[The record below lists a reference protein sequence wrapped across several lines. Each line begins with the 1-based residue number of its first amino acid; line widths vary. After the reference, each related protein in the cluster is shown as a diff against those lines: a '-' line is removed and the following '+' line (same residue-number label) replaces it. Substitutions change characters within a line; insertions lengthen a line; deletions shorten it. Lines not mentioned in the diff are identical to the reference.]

1 MFAIPVDLFGAYTK
15 GREYAIDR
23 NFNDLTQG
31 AKVEQQWLTNDLRQ
45 AKRDYNLATMQNAID
60 ASNYV
65 TNQAAM
71 GDELGRT
78 GFVGQMYQAQNAVD
92 DAALERQFYVDN
104 PQLRKDA
111 TNAKLSGN
119 LWNQI
124 GTGSQQGAVGQVM
137 LDQIPQ
143 FTQAARDTGAARYG
157 VESANAKTAVPIAQQ
172 TGQNTLNNLNLI
184 GGNIQTA
191 QQLQDPLR
199 QSQAME
205 LQARIAAMQRQ
216 LDELN
221 NAGTPTGPVGPV
233 AQPTQSGPYSQQYG
247 VR

>member
-31 AKVEQQWLTNDLRQ
+31 AKVEQQWLNNDLLQ

-78 GFVGQMYQAQNAVD
+78 AFVGSMYDTQSAVD
-92 DAALERQFYVDN
+92 EAKRRRQFDVDN
-104 PQLRKDA
+104 AAGLQKATDA
-111 TNAKLSGN
+111 ERGGSMLSRT
-119 LWNQI
+119 
-124 GTGSQQGAVGQVM
+124 GTGYQQGAAGQVM
-137 LDQIPQ
+137 IDQIPQ

-157 VESANAKTAVPIAQQ
+157 VASVNAKTAVPIAQQ
-172 TGQNTLNNLNLI
+172 TGANTLGQQKLV
-184 GGNIQTA
+184 GGNIRTA
-191 QQLQDPLR
+191 EQLQDPLR
-199 QSQAME
+199 QAQAME
-205 LQARIAAMQRQ
+205 LQARIVAMQRQ

-221 NAGTPTGPVGPV
+221 NADTTTGPVGPV